1 MAAETLTG
9 ARAAESLAVYRP
21 NGSGALAV
29 AYGSYA
35 IAANV
40 EDGDIFELC
49 RLPAGAVVVGGAL
62 YAGDLDTGTEAV
74 DIDLGWAANGV
85 EAADPD
91 GFVNAGVLSGDA
103 ITDLLAAGS
112 NYRPFPMT
120 AGVLSFS
127 AETVVQAEANVAAA
141 TFAAGTITAVV
152 YYVVP

>member
-1 MAAETLTG
+1 VPVASHGLGGTL
-9 ARAAESLAVYRP
+9 R
-21 NGSGALAV
+21 V

-35 IAANV
+35 VAANV

-49 RLPAGAVVVGGAL
+49 RLPAGAVVVGGAF

-120 AGVLSFS
+120 SGVQSFS

-141 TFAAGTITAVV
+141 TFAAGTITAVI
-152 YYVVP
+152 YYILN